1 MNRSLHNP
9 CSPTFL
15 QNTPNRRC
23 DDAFQRL
30 FLKGAP
36 MASFMRHLFLQ
47 TGGELMKTRA
57 EIYGNEA
64 ATLLRTVT
72 MYPGLSQQQLL
83 CFHPGKSETA
93 KALLSHL
100 ERQGRIFQSDNGG
113 YFPAGYSPKADQ
125 ALIKAVW
132 VLLDFIQQAD
142 YHAPAE
148 FPVKLV
154 FFADGELYEVAYVA
168 HGQEALVCHALRGNK
183 GGSRRII
190 VVDSPTQIAKIDCP
204 DISGFCTVSQ
214 DGQTQYFKKAGGT

>member
-1 MNRSLHNP
+1 MLQPSEDKSLIYLLLLFSKASGRRINGV
-9 CSPTFL
+9 FL
-15 QNTPNRRC
+15 TLQH
-23 DDAFQRL
+23 
-30 FLKGAP
+30 LKGALMTP
-36 MASFMRHLFLQ
+36 FGVKK
-47 TGGELMKTRA
+47 GGELMKTRA